1 MSNYTLWSRLSA
13 LHTIIFNW
21 KIICLFWLLKWLSG
35 QRMCLPMQETQE
47 MQVRI
52 LRWEDTLEKEMATGS
67 SIVGW
72 RILWTEEPGNY
83 NPWSPKESDMTQH
96 PCMLILQIKRL
107 RTVMLKVTWLE
118 LSCHSFHFFFLKAES
133 LCYCQ
138 LGFHMWPGRLIS

>member
-1 MSNYTLWSRLSA
+1 
-13 LHTIIFNW
+13 
-21 KIICLFWLLKWLSG
+21 
-35 QRMCLPMQETQE
+35 MQETQE

-52 LRWEDTLEKEMATGS
+52 LGWEDTLEKEMATGS

-118 LSCHSFHFFFLKAES
+118 LSCHSFHFFFFKSRIS
-133 LCYCQ
+133 L
-138 LGFHMWPGRLIS
+138 LLPIRLSYVARKIDIIEQRLFLLRLWEPHNKLDGKINHDRKVDLHICRSKQSFG